1 MNKIRHH
8 QAFVALSAGLFLLA
22 AGLYVCAAPRP
33 SLAPEPG
40 LWQLDVQLH
49 DQPQQISVVLPG
61 NTEPTRFW
69 YILYTVTN
77 NTGEDVN
84 FYPRADLFTDTLK
97 TYTGGA
103 KSRRQVFEAIRQRHE
118 SVIPLLETE
127 GQVTGPIL
135 QGEDNAR
142 DTVAIFEDFDPQ
154 ANKVQIF
161 ISGLSN
167 ETVQVN
173 NPLAGQPGQSDTVL
187 LRKTLA
193 LEYQV
198 PGDEYNPDKR
208 VLLYRGRNWIMR

>member
-8 QAFVALSAGLFLLA
+8 KAIMAMSASLLLLA
-22 AGLYVCAAPRP
+22 AGLYVYAAPRP

-40 LWQLDVQLH
+40 IWQLDIQLH
-49 DQPQQISVVLPG
+49 GQPQQINVVLPG
-61 NTEPTRFW
+61 DTEPTRFW
-69 YILYTVTN
+69 YLLYTITN

-84 FYPRADLFTDTLK
+84 YYPRADLFTDTLLN
-97 TYTGGA
+97 YTSGA
-103 KSRRQVFEAIRQRHE
+103 KTRRQVFEAIRQRHGAKM
-118 SVIPLLETE
+118 PLLESE
-127 GQVTGPIL
+127 SQVTGPIL

-154 ANKVQIF
+154 ASKVQIF

-167 ETVQVN
+167 ETVQVK
-173 NPLAGQPGQSDTVL
+173 NPVKANAPQPDMVL

-193 LEYQV
+193 LDYQV

-208 VLLYRGRNWIMR
+208 VLLYRGRDWIMR